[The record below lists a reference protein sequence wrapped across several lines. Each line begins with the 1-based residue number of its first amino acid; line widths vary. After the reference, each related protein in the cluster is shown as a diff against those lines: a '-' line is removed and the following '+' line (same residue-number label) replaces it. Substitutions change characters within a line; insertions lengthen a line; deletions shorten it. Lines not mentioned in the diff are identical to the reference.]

1 VRLTNSQL
9 SREATSWTQPWYFDD
24 PTCVHLGRSTVL
36 ELQEE
41 GDKTKLILLDWV
53 PDHSLDALSL
63 VPNSLCPVDGIVART
78 KSLVDSLQVREL
90 HDYVSDVFRL
100 TDVFRYFWT
109 CPASIADHHAHPGG
123 LAVHSLEVATAV
135 SQLKSLDRDDL
146 EIATVYAL
154 FHDVGKIWSYEK
166 GTLTAEALELGHE
179 YIGLDRMLP
188 SIRRL
193 RGTWPQGGLILQGLF
208 ASVWGRNYKRR
219 GRAIGQIVR
228 SLDAHS
234 AEQFMKRKRR

>member
-1 VRLTNSQL
+1 MTNSQL

-100 TDVFRYFWT
+100 TDVPLLLEMPRIDSRPPRTPRVDWPST
-109 CPASIADHHAHPGG
+109 P
-123 LAVHSLEVATAV
+123 LEVATAV

-208 ASVWGRNYKRR
+208 ASVWGETTNAGKGDWANCPLTRCTQR
-219 GRAIGQIVR
+219 GTIHEKEAP
-228 SLDAHS
+228 
-234 AEQFMKRKRR
+234 MK

>member
-1 VRLTNSQL
+1 
-9 SREATSWTQPWYFDD
+9 
-24 PTCVHLGRSTVL
+24 VHLGRSTVL